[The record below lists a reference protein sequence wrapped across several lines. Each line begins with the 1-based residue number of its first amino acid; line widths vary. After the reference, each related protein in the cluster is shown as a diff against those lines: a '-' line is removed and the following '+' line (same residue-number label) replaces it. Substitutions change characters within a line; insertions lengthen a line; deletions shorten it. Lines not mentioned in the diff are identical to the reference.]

1 MRHRL
6 AGVPAD
12 DAYGWAVG
20 SGGLVLVVADGV
32 GSVAGSGEAAQTAV
46 RVASVAGA
54 EALGCSATGS
64 GGSERATGSGASE
77 HSTGSGAS
85 ERSMGG
91 LDADSEPPA
100 FEPSGSEPPASEPS
114 GSEPPPSGLDAAEL
128 DRADLDAAV
137 RRAVVAV
144 GEALR
149 DGPGATTL
157 VVAAVALDGRGRVA
171 RVGDSTAL
179 VLGAGEWRELFS
191 EADPDGGSMSTL
203 TGALP
208 AARPEVE
215 LADLLI
221 GPGEALVLVTD
232 GIGDPLRDGPGTV
245 APALGAALASAPTP
259 LGLAWVVDFSR
270 QGCHDDRTVLALW
283 KGA

>member
-20 SGGLVLVVADGV
+20 PDGLVLVVADGV
-32 GSVAGSGEAAQTAV
+32 GSVVGSGEAARTAV
-46 RVASVAGA
+46 RVASVAGV
-54 EALGCSATGS
+54 EALGCSATV
-64 GGSERATGSGASE
+64 SGAPE
-77 HSTGSGAS
+77 LATVGPDGAPDP
-85 ERSMGG
+85 GAADPG
-91 LDADSEPPA
+91 AADPGATDPGATDLDA
-100 FEPSGSEPPASEPS
+100 
-114 GSEPPPSGLDAAEL
+114 
-128 DRADLDAAV
+128 ADLDAAV
-137 RRAVVAV
+137 RRAIVAA